1 VLNLMAGA
9 SKPPSNGSCH
19 NVDPL
24 GCIFRSPVG
33 YPWRGPQSNPPIIYP
48 AASRRAGVG
57 YASGAFEIVEGIL
70 LTYTML
76 RVIAVLGLPL
86 CLDGKEGYIIVFQGT
101 SRRRW

>member
-1 VLNLMAGA
+1 MLNLTAGA
-9 SKPPSNGSCH
+9 SKPPSNGPCRA
-19 NVDPL
+19 VDSL
-24 GCIFRSPVG
+24 GCIFRTPFG
-33 YPWRGPQSNPPIIYP
+33 YPWRGPQSNPPIIYL
-48 AASRRAGVG
+48 AASRRTGMG
-57 YASGAFEIVEGIL
+57 YASGTLEMVEGIL

>member
-1 VLNLMAGA
+1 MLNLMAGA

-24 GCIFRSPVG
+24 GCIFRSPFG
-33 YPWRGPQSNPPIIYP
+33 YPWRGPRSNHPIIYP
-48 AASRRAGVG
+48 AASRRTGIG
-57 YASGAFEIVEGIL
+57 YASGAFEMVEGIL

-86 CLDGKEGYIIVFQGT
+86 CLDGKERYIIVFQGT

>member
-1 VLNLMAGA
+1 MLNLTAGA

-33 YPWRGPQSNPPIIYP
+33 YPRHGPRSNLPIAYP
-48 AASRRAGVG
+48 AASRRTGIG
-57 YASGAFEIVEGIL
+57 YASGPFEMVEGIL

-76 RVIAVLGLPL
+76 RVIAVLGLSL